1 MLRRVAGFVVFV
13 HLAAGMVAALG
24 DAPKV
29 VRAVPDNGDT
39 DVDPDL
45 TELRFEFDQDMSQSG
60 HSVCGGG
67 DSFPEID
74 GKPKWESKRTFVLP
88 VKLKPDH
95 QYNLSVNCPAAQ
107 NFRGADGA
115 PAQNYPISFKTRAAG
130 AAPAAKLTVEQN
142 KAAIAALKK
151 AIDEKY
157 SYRDLRKVDWTKVFE
172 KYAPKLLAAETSAEF
187 GRAAA
192 ELLGEAQDIHIS
204 VQVGKNTLG
213 THRRSGPINFRYD
226 RLAKDVPNFK
236 RVNEVV
242 ATGRFDDGIGYIL
255 ITTWSNADRKA
266 FEALFAALDE
276 LKDCRGL
283 IIDVRPNGG
292 GDERLAREFAG
303 CFVRKAAVYSKNT
316 YRDPKSKS
324 GFTDPIDRRIEP
336 NGKRPPFEGK
346 VVVLVGPGN
355 MSSNES
361 FILMMR
367 HGAGAKL
374 VGAQTYGSS
383 GNPKPHDLG
392 NGVTVLLPSWQ
403 DLDADG
409 KLLEG
414 VGVRPDV
421 AVEYSPTGDKPD
433 AVIEAGRAALK

>member
-1 MLRRVAGFVVFV
+1 MLQRMAGLVACGI
-13 HLAAGMVAALG
+13 LAAAALG

-29 VRAVPDNGDT
+29 VKAVPDNGDS
-39 DVDPDL
+39 DVDPAL
-45 TELRFEFDQDMSQSG
+45 TELRIEFDRDMSPGG
-60 HSVCGGG
+60 HSLCGGG
-67 DSFPEID
+67 ETFPEID
-74 GKPKWESKRTFVLP
+74 GKPKWEGKRTFVIP

-107 NFRGADGA
+107 NFRGADGT
-115 PAQNYPISFKTRAAG
+115 PAQVYPISFRTRAEG
-130 AAPAAKLTVEQN
+130 AAPAAKLTAEQN
-142 KAAIAALKK
+142 KAAVAALRK

-157 SYRDLRKVDWTKVFE
+157 SYRDLRKVDWKQVFE
-172 KYAPKLLAAETSAEF
+172 KYEPKLIGAETSAEF

-192 ELLGEAQDIHIS
+192 ELLGEAEDIHIS
-204 VQVGKNTLG
+204 VQVGKNTIG

-236 RVNEVV
+236 RVNDVV
-242 ATGRFDDGIGYIL
+242 ATGRFDDGVGYIL

-266 FEALFAALDE
+266 FEALYSALE
-276 LKDCRGL
+276 EFKDCKGL

-292 GDERLAREFAG
+292 GDELLAREFAG
-303 CFVRKAAVYSKNT
+303 CFVKKAAVYSKNT
-316 YRDPKSKS
+316 YRDLKAKS
-324 GFTDPIDRRIEP
+324 GFSSPIDRKIEP
-336 NGKRPPFEGK
+336 NAERPHFDGR
-346 VVVLVGPGN
+346 VVVLIGPGN

-374 VGAQTYGSS
+374 IGAQTYGSS

-409 KLLEG
+409 TLLEG
-414 VGVRPDV
+414 KGIKPDV
-421 AVEYSPTGDKPD
+421 EVEYTPADGKADV
-433 AVIEAGRAALK
+433 VIAAGRAALR